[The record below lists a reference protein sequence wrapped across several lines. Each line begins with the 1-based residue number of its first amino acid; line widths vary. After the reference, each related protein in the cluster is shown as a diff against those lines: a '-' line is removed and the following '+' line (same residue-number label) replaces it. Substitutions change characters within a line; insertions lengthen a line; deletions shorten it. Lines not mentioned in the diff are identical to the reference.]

1 MQAEAATK
9 LSVGATGTPYPAGQG
24 QTPAAAE
31 PETLGPDLTRA
42 EYAPSAEIVATEV
55 RFDQVTGAGETLV
68 GLLTVGVEETLGHY
82 ADWAGVRTQ
91 EIRRLNGMDFGRP
104 IDLMQT
110 VKIPLNKTTAEAF
123 EERRY
128 EYHKRL
134 QEDFFAVY
142 RVAEVEP
149 YRVRGG
155 DNIWTLCRNR
165 FGMPM
170 WLVQH
175 FNSGVDLAALRPN
188 QTLMIPQIEP
198 SPDGVPEADNEEGMG

>member
-1 MQAEAATK
+1 
-9 LSVGATGTPYPAGQG
+9 
-24 QTPAAAE
+24 
-31 PETLGPDLTRA
+31 
-42 EYAPSAEIVATEV
+42 
-55 RFDQVTGAGETLV
+55 
-68 GLLTVGVEETLGHY
+68 
-82 ADWAGVRTQ
+82 
-91 EIRRLNGMDFGRP
+91 
-104 IDLMQT
+104 
-110 VKIPLNKTTAEAF
+110 
-123 EERRY
+123 
-128 EYHKRL
+128 RL